1 MIFDNY
7 QPSEEY
13 QIKKKE
19 PYKPKPGEIFK
30 TVKKP
35 MVIKKGTKKK

>member
-7 QPSEEY
+7 QPPEGY

-19 PYKPKPGEIFK
+19 PYKPKPSEIFK
-30 TVKKP
+30 TVKKQ
-35 MVIKKGTKKK
+35 MIIKKGTKKK

>member
-7 QPSEEY
+7 QPSTEY
-13 QIKKKE
+13 QLKKKE

-30 TVKKP
+30 T
-35 MVIKKGTKKK
+35 IKKQDSKKK

>member
-7 QPSEEY
+7 QPPTEY

-30 TVKKP
+30 N
-35 MVIKKGTKKK
+35 IKKESTKKK